1 MAGYDNIKDYG
12 FDKLTAEEQREIASK
27 GGKASVKARRKRKN
41 IQDTTKMILGL
52 DVIDDTTN
60 EILDKFGVEDKDLQ
74 SLMICKLIL
83 KAINGDVKAVR
94 TVLEITG
101 ESAKYQKQE
110 DNNDNDNVL
119 MFIEAMKND

>member
-41 IQDTTKMILGL
+41 IQDTTKLILGL

-101 ESAKYQKQE
+101 ESAKYQKQG

>member
-60 EILDKFGVEDKDLQ
+60 DVLDKFGVEDKDLQ

>member
-12 FDKLTAEEQREIASK
+12 FDKLTAEEQRQIASK
-27 GGKASVKARRKRKN
+27 GGKASVKARRKRKH

-110 DNNDNDNVL
+110 NDNDNDNVL

>member
-41 IQDTTKMILGL
+41 IQDTTKLILGL

-101 ESAKYQKQE
+101 ESAKYQKQG
-110 DNNDNDNVL
+110 DNNDNDKVL

>member
-60 EILDKFGVEDKDLQ
+60 DVLDKFGVEDKDLQ

-101 ESAKYQKQE
+101 ESNK
-110 DNNDNDNVL
+110 
-119 MFIEAMKND
+119 